1 MTQQPRGGVPSPC
14 VNVCRMD
21 SATGWCEGC
30 LRSLSEIAAWGGM
43 GDADKRAVWRLLPE
57 RRAARARLQR
67 AAAAAGDRA

>member
-1 MTQQPRGGVPSPC
+1 
-14 VNVCRMD
+14 MD

>member
-1 MTQQPRGGVPSPC
+1 MKQRPVAAVPSPC

-21 SATGWCEGC
+21 DTTGWCEGC

-57 RRAARARLQR
+57 RRATRARLQR
-67 AAAAAGDRA
+67 AAAAAGDSA